1 MGTARV
7 HGMGMRYLAVP
18 AVQVQTARR
27 KPDDAVLAKTE
38 EKEKMSCK
46 YQEACKELYSGPAGE
61 EMRSCCDPD
70 HCEHWDNFFYGEC
83 LALES
88 DGE

>member
-1 MGTARV
+1 
-7 HGMGMRYLAVP
+7 
-18 AVQVQTARR
+18 
-27 KPDDAVLAKTE
+27 
-38 EKEKMSCK
+38 MSCK
-46 YQEACKELYSGPAGE
+46 YQETCKELYSGPAGE